1 MWPSTPCIAATTATA
16 MMAVVVVDDLLVA
29 VIMLMMDGDDLDI
42 PGRVYDDRIEKDHAT
57 TVVLLLLIRQ

>member
-1 MWPSTPCIAATTATA
+1 

-42 PGRVYDDRIEKDHAT
+42 PGRVYDDRIEKDHAI